1 MNTKKTITIFA
12 FAAVLAATAANSQE
26 APALSDAPNDEER
39 ARIQQLID
47 GARQEAKL
55 EWVGASIPAEVGKR
69 VLDAYKAYYGLDD
82 LVAEHTFSG
91 TGELIT
97 RVNQLL
103 TAKSNNFDIVWTVSW
118 DWYKDLL
125 ARGEIMEYRS
135 PHYAAYTLS
144 DAAGMSQDGYW
155 VSDAYTSSPMFNT
168 EALEKLGIEFKGE
181 SWAELLDPKLKGLIS
196 IPDPLTSATGA
207 QAYIG
212 IVKAMGPEW
221 VAGLVANEPV
231 RRAQAIQ
238 ATGWLATGE
247 IPITLS
253 SAREAHGLKQRGVPM
268 KRTYPK
274 EGVVLQPFAPVIMTS
289 APHPNAAKL
298 FIDFVRSPVGAQAT
312 QDAGAF
318 LYFGRPGVKSPD
330 PETLKPW
337 EEIAVIPMDW
347 DNDADDQG
355 IKAVRDLFRNA
366 GMN

>member
-1 MNTKKTITIFA
+1 MKLRDLIA
-12 FAAVLAATAANSQE
+12 PLALAGALLATAANAQE
-26 APALSDAPNDEER
+26 IPALADAPNDEER
-39 ARIQQLID
+39 ARIQALID
-47 GARQEAKL
+47 GARQEGKL

-69 VLDAYKAYYGLDD
+69 ILDEYKAYYGLDD
-82 LVAEHTFSG
+82 LAAEHTFSG

-103 TAKSNNFDIVWTVSW
+103 AAKSNNFDIVWTVSW

-125 ARGEIMEYRS
+125 ARGELMEYRS

-144 DAAGMSQDGYW
+144 DAAGMSQEGYW
-155 VSDAYTSSPMFNT
+155 VSDAYATVPMFNT
-168 EALEKLGIEFKGE
+168 DALAKLGIDFTGE
-181 SWAELLDPKLKGLIS
+181 SWAELLDPKVKGLIS
-196 IPDPLTSATGA
+196 IPDPLTSGSGA
-207 QAYIG
+207 QTYIG

-247 IPITLS
+247 IPITMS
-253 SAREAHGLKQRGVPM
+253 SAREANGLKERGVPM

-274 EGVVLQPFAPVIMTS
+274 EGVVLQPFAPVIMSS

-298 FIDFVRSPVGAQAT
+298 FIDFVRGPVGAQAT

-330 PETLKPW
+330 PEILKPW
-337 EEIAVIPMDW
+337 EEINVIPMDW
-347 DNDADDQG
+347 DKDANADG
-355 IKAVRDLFRNA
+355 IKAVRELFRAA

>member
-1 MNTKKTITIFA
+1 MNYAKLFA
-12 FAAVLAATAANSQE
+12 PLAVAVGLVATAANAQE
-26 APALSDAPNDEER
+26 VPALANAANDAER
-39 ARIQQLID
+39 ARIQTLID
-47 GARQEAKL
+47 GARQEGKL

-82 LVAEHTFSG
+82 LVGEHTFSG

-103 TAKSNNFDIVWTVSW
+103 NAKGNNFDIVWTVSW

-125 ARGEIMEYRS
+125 KRGEIMEYRS
-135 PHYAAYTLS
+135 PYYADYTLS
-144 DAAGMSQDGYW
+144 NAAGMSHDGYW

-168 EALEKLGIEFKGE
+168 EALAKLGIEFSGE
-181 SWAELLDPKLKGLIS
+181 SWADLLDPKVKGLIS
-196 IPDPLTSATGA
+196 IPDPLTSSSGA
-207 QAYIG
+207 QGYIG
-212 IVKAMGPEW
+212 IIKVMGPEW

-247 IPITLS
+247 IPITMS
-253 SAREAHGLKQRGVPM
+253 SAREANGLKERNVPM

-318 LYFGRPGVKSPD
+318 LYFGRPGVKSPAPD
-330 PETLKPW
+330 ILKPW
-337 EEIAVIPMDW
+337 EEIKVIPMDW
-347 DNDADDQG
+347 DKDGSADQ
-355 IKAVRDLFRNA
+355 IKAVRELFRAA